1 MATTVAVSQ
10 GMSFVAIDP
19 ADIGPDIWEP
29 VLEGQVPQQ
38 GSFLVAVQFGKYE
51 QTDRDA
57 RVMRA
62 AMDWCDNDCSRPM
75 YLAKM
80 TVPQFNRM
88 YGKVR
93 DRLRV
98 VRLVDAD
105 TYQDV
110 FVQAVNLYS
119 LVSMQTWLDH
129 CIKSQVQEAV

>member
-1 MATTVAVSQ
+1 MATTVAINQ
-10 GMSFVAIDP
+10 GMGFVAIDD

-29 VLEGQVPQQ
+29 VLVGQLPQQ
-38 GSFLVAVQFGKYE
+38 GSFLVAAQFGKYT

-62 AMDWCDNDCSRPM
+62 AMDWCDNDCSRPL

-80 TVPQFNRM
+80 TVSQFNRM

-98 VRLVDAD
+98 VRLIDAD
-105 TYQDV
+105 THQEV
-110 FVQAVNLYS
+110 FVQAVNRYS
-119 LVSMQTWLDH
+119 LLSMQAWLDH
-129 CIKSQVQEAV
+129 CIKGQMQDA